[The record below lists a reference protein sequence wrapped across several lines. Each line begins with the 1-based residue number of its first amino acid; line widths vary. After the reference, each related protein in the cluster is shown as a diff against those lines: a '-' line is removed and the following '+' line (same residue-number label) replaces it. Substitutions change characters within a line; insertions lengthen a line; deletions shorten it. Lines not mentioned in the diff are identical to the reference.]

1 MGKNTSLLRLAP
13 IYLHTLLNHST
24 SFLLLTLA
32 LASACESK
40 TATTGEANVAA
51 KTATASAINAVSTDP
66 ADAPTS
72 GTAATATDEANAVP
86 APAPSAI
93 PAAKAA
99 DAAAIYARPQVPIL
113 CYHQIRD
120 WTARDS
126 KGAKDYI
133 VPIAAFRAHIKMLAD
148 SGYHSILPDQ
158 LYAYMTTGA
167 KLPSKP
173 MMLTFDDTD
182 LDQFTIAR
190 PELAKYGFKAMY
202 FVMTVSLG
210 RPHYMSKAQVK
221 QLSDEGNIIGSHT
234 WDHHNVKKYQG
245 QDWVTQIEK
254 PTRTLGDITGKK
266 VNYFAYPFGLW
277 NEQAFPELKKRGFVA
292 AFSLAE
298 KRDQQDPL
306 FTIRRIIASGY
317 WSPRTLRNNIVQ
329 SF

>member
-1 MGKNTSLLRLAP
+1 MPAAALIYSSRFPGCRVRRNSSPMKLPSASLLLAA
-13 IYLHTLLNHST
+13 
-24 SFLLLTLA
+24 LTLA
-32 LASACESK
+32 ACDSK
-40 TATTGEANVAA
+40 TATTGEAATSAATVTTVAA
-51 KTATASAINAVSTDP
+51 PPTA
-66 ADAPTS
+66 
-72 GTAATATDEANAVP
+72 GTAATAADEANAVP
-86 APAPSAI
+86 APDPKTI
-93 PAAKAA
+93 PAARAGN
-99 DAAAIYARPQVPIL
+99 AAAILARPQVPIL

-126 KGAKDYI
+126 KNAKDYI
-133 VPIAAFRAHIKMLAD
+133 TPIATFKAHMKMLAD
-148 SGYHSILPDQ
+148 SGYHAILPDQ
-158 LYAYMTTGA
+158 LFAYMTTGA

-173 MMLTFDDTD
+173 IMLTFDDTD

-190 PELAKYGFKAMY
+190 PELAKYSYKAMY

-245 QDWVTQIEK
+245 QDWVTQIDK
-254 PTRTLGDITGKK
+254 PTKTLEEITGKK
-266 VNYFAYPFGLW
+266 INYFAYPFGLW
-277 NEQAFPELKKRGFVA
+277 NPQAFPELKKRGFVA

-298 KRDQQDPL
+298 KRDQNDPL

-317 WSPRTLRNNIVQ
+317 WSPRTLHNSIVQ